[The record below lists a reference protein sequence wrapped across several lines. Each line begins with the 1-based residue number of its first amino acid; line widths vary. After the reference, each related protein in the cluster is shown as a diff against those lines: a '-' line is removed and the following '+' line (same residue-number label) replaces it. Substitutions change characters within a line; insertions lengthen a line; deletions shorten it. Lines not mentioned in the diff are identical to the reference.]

1 MWQSLQQ
8 QGVPKQMTIVTGLAN
23 RESYDALGP
32 LVQGITL
39 VSHYVY
45 QAPHNPANTYMT
57 KWLRRTTAACRTSSR
72 RTASSRRR

>member
-1 MWQSLQQ
+1 MWQALQQ

-45 QAPHNPANTYMT
+45 QAPHNAVNTYMT
-57 KWLRRTTAACRTSSR
+57 KWLAKNHRACRTSSR